1 MRIIAGKYKK
11 STLNTLE
18 GDDITR
24 PTRDMVKEALFSSI
38 TIHNETVFLDL
49 FSGSGAIGLE
59 ALSRGCR
66 DVIFNDANRKAYGI
80 IKSNL
85 RKFNEERT
93 VYNDDYALC
102 LKKLKGYQFDYVFL
116 DPPYA
121 FREYDSIFQL
131 LEEFGLLK
139 DDGIIIAETRKD
151 TILADAYGIYGLYK
165 EKKYGISKLLYYRK
179 KEEND

>member
-24 PTRDMVKEALFSSI
+24 PTRDMVKEALFSSLN
-38 TIHNETVFLDL
+38 IHNETFFLDL

-59 ALSRGCR
+59 ALSRGCK
-66 DVIFNDANRKAYGI
+66 DAVFNDSNRKAYNI

-85 RKFNEERT
+85 KKFNEDRT
-93 VYNDDYALC
+93 VYNDDYAIC
-102 LKKLKGYQFDYVFL
+102 LKKLQNQEFDCIFL

-121 FREYDSIFQL
+121 FKEYDNIFKL
-131 LEEFGLLK
+131 IEEYNQLK
-139 DDGIIIAETRKD
+139 DDGIVVVEIRKD
-151 TILADAYGIYGLYK
+151 VALLEQYGIFHLYK
-165 EKKYGISKLLYYRK
+165 EKKYGITKLLYYRK